1 MTRFIS
7 RLLFFWVVISSLSI
21 NAECKNRALLIGIG
35 DYPSDSGWR
44 KLSSENDVVLLGELL
59 KDDFE
64 VVRLLNSSASH
75 DGIIKALVRLENS
88 VQKGD
93 TIFVLLSGHGQLM
106 EPVADGKE
114 LDEAFIP
121 YDAAKAFSNKYK
133 GDRHLRDKELSKHV
147 DVLRTKA
154 GPKGLVVIAVDACHS
169 GGMERDV
176 VDKPYVI
183 RGTSDI
189 FGPSDE
195 EKKYELLSY
204 NLRNDAIDKIQKTKN
219 ETIQLK
225 HFHDTINLP
234 IADIQYVQREGRALS
249 IYTQTMGTITTYESI
264 KQLHYRIN
272 RPYFVFIDRGIFI
285 NIDYVRRTDH
295 NTITL
300 FNGTALGMSRNR
312 SMDVKQAISK
322 YWHIR

>member
-154 GPKGLVVIAVDACHS
+154 GPKGLVIIAVDA
-169 GGMERDV
+169 
-176 VDKPYVI
+176 
-183 RGTSDI
+183 
-189 FGPSDE
+189 
-195 EKKYELLSY
+195 
-204 NLRNDAIDKIQKTKN
+204 
-219 ETIQLK
+219 
-225 HFHDTINLP
+225 
-234 IADIQYVQREGRALS
+234 
-249 IYTQTMGTITTYESI
+249 
-264 KQLHYRIN
+264 
-272 RPYFVFIDRGIFI
+272 
-285 NIDYVRRTDH
+285 
-295 NTITL
+295 
-300 FNGTALGMSRNR
+300 
-312 SMDVKQAISK
+312 
-322 YWHIR
+322 

>member
-44 KLSSENDVVLLGELL
+44 KLSSENDVELLGKLL

-106 EPVADGKE
+106 EPVADAKE

-121 YDAAKAFSNKYK
+121 YDAPKAYSNKYK
-133 GDRHLRDKELSKHV
+133 GNRHLRDKELSKHV
-147 DVLRTKA
+147 DLLRTKA
-154 GPKGLVVIAVDACHS
+154 GPKGLIVIAVDACHS

-204 NLRNDAIDKIQKTKN
+204 NLRNNGIDKIQDERGQSRVIYFEACKSYQSNCEIIIGGTN
-219 ETIQLK
+219 YGRLSYAIYN
-225 HFHDTINLP
+225 NLSRGLSFGKSKSFFEGIESFYLANKKGYP
-234 IADIQYVQREGRALS
+234 VQKPLMVDS
-249 IYTQTMGTITTYESI
+249 
-264 KQLHYRIN
+264 L
-272 RPYFVFIDRGIFI
+272 
-285 NIDYVRRTDH
+285 
-295 NTITL
+295 
-300 FNGTALGMSRNR
+300 
-312 SMDVKQAISK
+312 
-322 YWHIR
+322 